1 MLYASRPVKIGDYCR
16 IGDKSGTVEEIGLR
30 SSKLR
35 TLDHT
40 LLDVPNAEFS
50 SVQIENYSVRD
61 RLWYHPQIRL
71 RYETT
76 PDQLRYIL
84 VEVRKTFYS
93 HPKVLPDP
101 ARIRFAGFGEYSLNL
116 EVFAYIDV
124 NNVDHFLEVAEDL
137 NLRIMD
143 IVAQAGTDF
152 AIPAQ
157 ALHLQRGKGLS
168 EEEVQRAEQTV
179 KKWKEDQSLYL
190 PSFPRE
196 KIQELKGTLDYPPI
210 GSPEAVP
217 R

>member
-40 LLDVPNAEFS
+40 IIDVPNAEFS

-157 ALHLQRGKGLS
+157 ALYLQRGKGLS

-210 GSPEAVP
+210 GSSEAVP